1 MCFARARARERR
13 LFLVAEMAEAM
24 KGAHG
29 RGWDFVRG
37 ERTAVLRHL
46 GSGLAIA
53 LPEGSS
59 GWVRLKRGETGDGQ
73 IEHSNGD
80 IVLRTWP
87 LDESNLLQNLMDS
100 PGTHT
105 LTEALRYGT
114 AWIGSWTFTV
124 CDNDHVVLTNPR
136 NEAVSV
142 GPRLLTEE
150 GYERLTSVGSSEHS
164 RASDAPGG
172 VAAPH
177 SVATPSETALQ
188 GAAPAE
194 SSSQ

>member
-1 MCFARARARERR
+1 MFCARARARLWRERR

-24 KGAHG
+24 KGAPG

-37 ERTAVLRHL
+37 ERVAVLRHL

-53 LPEGSS
+53 LPEGST

-73 IEHSNGD
+73 IERSNGD
-80 IVLRTWP
+80 IELRTWP
-87 LDESNLLQNLMDS
+87 LDESNLLQNLMES

-105 LTEALRYGT
+105 LTNALRYGT
-114 AWIGSWTFTV
+114 ACIGSWTFTV
-124 CDNDHVVLTNPR
+124 CDNGHVVLTNPR

-150 GYERLTSVGSSEHS
+150 GYERLTSVRSSEHS
-164 RASDAPGG
+164 RASP
-172 VAAPH
+172 
-177 SVATPSETALQ
+177 
-188 GAAPAE
+188 
-194 SSSQ
+194 